1 MEESL
6 ITPEAKAMIG
16 KQVGLQTGIVYPK
29 EAQRFAASVGDLNP
43 LYFDDETARAQGYRG
58 VIAPPMFLPQI
69 LQGVTQLD
77 AVREDGVSLEGGS
90 DIPLRAER
98 LMAGGE
104 DYEFLAPIYP
114 GDSITAQT
122 HIQNIEEKSGRS
134 GRFVLITR
142 ETQYT
147 NQDGTVVAKGRFS
160 LIAR

>member
-29 EAQRFAASVGDLNP
+29 EAQRFAAAVGDLNP

-58 VIAPPMFLPQI
+58 VIAPPMFLSQI
-69 LQGVTQLD
+69 LQGVTRLD
-77 AVREDGVSLEGGS
+77 AVREDGVPLEGGS